1 MDSLQDQVTGLSLKV
16 DALHQTIEQ
25 LGDKISTALSD
36 AKVTSDG
43 SSSFAASG
51 INIGRSYYHRS
62 RMVDSSMEHKDVL
75 VDSNYPE
82 SDSQTGDRTLAPEI
96 QIQRLTAQL
105 TAAYNRIAAL
115 EEQLLSQRIH

>member
-25 LGDKISTALSD
+25 LGDKISTALSET
-36 AKVTSDG
+36 KTTSD
-43 SSSFAASG
+43 SSFLAASG
-51 INIGRSYYHRS
+51 ISMGRSYYQRN

>member
-1 MDSLQDQVTGLSLKV
+1 MDSLQDQVTGLSSKV

-25 LGDKISTALSD
+25 LGDKISTALSEP
-36 AKVTSDG
+36 KTTSEHSFMAVSG
-43 SSSFAASG
+43 S
-51 INIGRSYYHRS
+51 NVGRSYYQRS
-62 RMVDSSMEHKDVL
+62 RLVDSSMEHKDVL
-75 VDSNYPE
+75 VDSSYPE